1 MEQVQFD
8 WQGMETAAINY
19 MVASVKHVHQEH
31 PREHIYGAM
40 FHCFY
45 GDGDVIDWPCLAIGT
60 EECLASIVID
70 YQNDGFTQAVE
81 ELTGD
86 LRWSPA
92 DQKYNDE
99 PNEECEQWA
108 NKCHEFAAI
117 NRTFNA
123 WEEVYEQFLHVFPKA
138 AKKARLQLI
147 REGVVDKNFI
157 AIASDEAGDLI
168 SLSLT
173 KKQILQYFPAY
184 SLVEQERKYLKSLP
198 LETRIAE
205 LIAQIFGRKK
215 TGLLSDEYEVLLKQL
230 GKLALPAL
238 LHEVKNSDK
247 AWNAC
252 KLIAEINES
261 NEDVIA
267 ALISL
272 VDDQTADGSNR
283 CWAAS
288 ALARLG
294 YMNLLAERISQLP
307 VEILVRGITAP
318 YLSFRNHGSHL
329 SLDYTPL
336 EFVLSHHP
344 DLVEDIAKEMAPGRG
359 FCTITVDEVPA
370 ARTGLASYWP
380 CIQFH
385 AQYVLKEFEDNH

>member
-117 NRTFNA
+117 NGTFNA

-147 REGVVDKNFI
+147 REGGWIKTL
-157 AIASDEAGDLI
+157 SP
-168 SLSLT
+168 SLLMR
-173 KKQILQYFPAY
+173 
-184 SLVEQERKYLKSLP
+184 LV
-198 LETRIAE
+198 I
-205 LIAQIFGRKK
+205 
-215 TGLLSDEYEVLLKQL
+215 
-230 GKLALPAL
+230 
-238 LHEVKNSDK
+238 
-247 AWNAC
+247 
-252 KLIAEINES
+252 
-261 NEDVIA
+261 
-267 ALISL
+267 
-272 VDDQTADGSNR
+272 
-283 CWAAS
+283 
-288 ALARLG
+288 
-294 YMNLLAERISQLP
+294 
-307 VEILVRGITAP
+307 
-318 YLSFRNHGSHL
+318 
-329 SLDYTPL
+329 
-336 EFVLSHHP
+336 
-344 DLVEDIAKEMAPGRG
+344 
-359 FCTITVDEVPA
+359 
-370 ARTGLASYWP
+370 
-380 CIQFH
+380 
-385 AQYVLKEFEDNH
+385 